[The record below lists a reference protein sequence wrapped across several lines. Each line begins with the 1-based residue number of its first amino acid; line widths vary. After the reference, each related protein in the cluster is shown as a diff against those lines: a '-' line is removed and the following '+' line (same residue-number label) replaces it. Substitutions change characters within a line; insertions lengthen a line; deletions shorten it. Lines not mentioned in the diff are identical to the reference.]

1 MEISRMIELAR
12 IDELKILHNV
22 RLINRHDLNPIT
34 SNDNLHVQFSVSGDV
49 KGTITCHLC
58 LDGKE
63 LTDMER
69 NYLFPLFT
77 ESMNILAGRQISLDD
92 EFRNMRIQLSSPK
105 LNMIP
110 KVISTNNRNMIQ
122 KYELEL
128 EALSFDVLIE
138 YSLEGMN

>member
-1 MEISRMIELAR
+1 MEVTRLVELAR

-34 SNDNLHVQFSVSGDV
+34 SSDNLHVQFYVSGDV
-49 KGTITCHLC
+49 KGNITCHLC
-58 LDGKE
+58 LDGQE
-63 LTDMER
+63 LSDAER

-77 ESMNILAGRQISLDD
+77 ESMNILVGRQISLDD
-92 EFRNMRIQLSSPK
+92 EFRNMRIQLSPPK
-105 LNMIP
+105 LSMIA
-110 KVISTNNRNMIQ
+110 KIISTNNRNMIQ

-128 EALSFDVLIE
+128 EALSLDVLIE